1 MVEAARSEPQQ
12 PLNLEWSGMPTQEPM
27 GTPAAYSPDSDV
39 IDRGV
44 ISLELA
50 TQLLHSYNTGLVNY
64 FPTVH
69 FPPEVTVEE
78 LRNTKPTLF
87 LAAIA
92 AASGKE
98 GSRLYSI
105 LNTEVLSA
113 YAHLTVIRGE
123 KSLELV
129 QALIIT
135 SVWYYPPGK
144 YSQLKFYEYIHMAAT
159 MALDIGLGTNPKTF
173 RSRRGT
179 DSDGDSPPAGDLND
193 AELEKRKTFLACY
206 LISTGVAMSMRRP
219 NMLRFNKWI
228 NECLESVANN
238 PRATKLDTYLVHWVR
253 VTKIQDELGQSLSFD
268 DPSNMANLAEPMV
281 QLKVTGFEKTLEA
294 WKKVAEFEVND
305 ILMLQYHHTQMY
317 LHEIAMHDEHP
328 PEDFMPPFGLEK
340 ILSVLTIQS
349 DSRAPSSYID
359 STAVSISSAQAFL
372 DILINM
378 DIDAL
383 RMIPIFNFARM
394 AYCLITLIKLYI
406 SAKTPSSPIGS
417 VLDPKSLKI
426 GYYLNALMET
436 LVEAIGPNECRSP
449 YTFLGMILRFQ
460 AWYNSQEHTDVF
472 VPPIANRRAED
483 CWLPPVPEIHWY
495 RRLEKRQETLDR
507 PPIGR
512 TPSDGTMMPNEM
524 LQDPFERMDLNVNRA
539 KNIGSGATGSGG
551 GPTDPGNEQSI
562 ENFLLYDQMEG
573 LGQGFGE
580 WMPEVDMPGNQM
592 DGYSWEFSQ
601 GTGHTPPQ

>member
-1 MVEAARSEPQQ
+1 
-12 PLNLEWSGMPTQEPM
+12 
-27 GTPAAYSPDSDV
+27 
-39 IDRGV
+39 
-44 ISLELA
+44 
-50 TQLLHSYNTGLVNY
+50 
-64 FPTVH
+64 
-69 FPPEVTVEE
+69 
-78 LRNTKPTLF
+78 
-87 LAAIA
+87 
-92 AASGKE
+92 
-98 GSRLYSI
+98 
-105 LNTEVLSA
+105 
-113 YAHLTVIRGE
+113 
-123 KSLELV
+123 
-129 QALIIT
+129 
-135 SVWYYPPGK
+135 
-144 YSQLKFYEYIHMAAT
+144 
-159 MALDIGLGTNPKTF
+159 
-173 RSRRGT
+173 
-179 DSDGDSPPAGDLND
+179 
-193 AELEKRKTFLACY
+193 
-206 LISTGVAMSMRRP
+206 
-219 NMLRFNKWI
+219 
-228 NECLESVANN
+228 
-238 PRATKLDTYLVHWVR
+238 
-253 VTKIQDELGQSLSFD
+253 
-268 DPSNMANLAEPMV
+268 
-281 QLKVTGFEKTLEA
+281 
-294 WKKVAEFEVND
+294 
-305 ILMLQYHHTQMY
+305 MY

-472 VPPIANRRAED
+472 VPPIANRRVED

>member
-1 MVEAARSEPQQ
+1 
-12 PLNLEWSGMPTQEPM
+12 
-27 GTPAAYSPDSDV
+27 
-39 IDRGV
+39 
-44 ISLELA
+44 
-50 TQLLHSYNTGLVNY
+50 
-64 FPTVH
+64 
-69 FPPEVTVEE
+69 
-78 LRNTKPTLF
+78 
-87 LAAIA
+87 
-92 AASGKE
+92 
-98 GSRLYSI
+98 
-105 LNTEVLSA
+105 
-113 YAHLTVIRGE
+113 
-123 KSLELV
+123 
-129 QALIIT
+129 
-135 SVWYYPPGK
+135 
-144 YSQLKFYEYIHMAAT
+144 
-159 MALDIGLGTNPKTF
+159 
-173 RSRRGT
+173 
-179 DSDGDSPPAGDLND
+179 
-193 AELEKRKTFLACY
+193 
-206 LISTGVAMSMRRP
+206 
-219 NMLRFNKWI
+219 
-228 NECLESVANN
+228 
-238 PRATKLDTYLVHWVR
+238 
-253 VTKIQDELGQSLSFD
+253 
-268 DPSNMANLAEPMV
+268 
-281 QLKVTGFEKTLEA
+281 
-294 WKKVAEFEVND
+294 
-305 ILMLQYHHTQMY
+305 MY

-340 ILSVLTIQS
+340 ILSVLSIQS

-372 DILINM
+372 DILIKM

-383 RMIPIFNFARM
+383 RILPIFNFARM

-460 AWYNSQEHTDVF
+460 AWYNGQEHTDVF
-472 VPPIANRRAED
+472 VPPIANRKPED
-483 CWLPPVPEIHWY
+483 SWLPPVPEIHWY

-539 KNIGSGATGSGG
+539 KNIGSGATESGG
-551 GPTDPGNEQSI
+551 GRTDPGNQQSV

-573 LGQGFGE
+573 FGQGFGE

-592 DGYSWEFSQ
+592 DGYNWEFSQ

>member
-1 MVEAARSEPQQ
+1 
-12 PLNLEWSGMPTQEPM
+12 
-27 GTPAAYSPDSDV
+27 
-39 IDRGV
+39 
-44 ISLELA
+44 
-50 TQLLHSYNTGLVNY
+50 
-64 FPTVH
+64 
-69 FPPEVTVEE
+69 
-78 LRNTKPTLF
+78 
-87 LAAIA
+87 
-92 AASGKE
+92 
-98 GSRLYSI
+98 
-105 LNTEVLSA
+105 
-113 YAHLTVIRGE
+113 
-123 KSLELV
+123 
-129 QALIIT
+129 
-135 SVWYYPPGK
+135 
-144 YSQLKFYEYIHMAAT
+144 
-159 MALDIGLGTNPKTF
+159 
-173 RSRRGT
+173 
-179 DSDGDSPPAGDLND
+179 
-193 AELEKRKTFLACY
+193 
-206 LISTGVAMSMRRP
+206 
-219 NMLRFNKWI
+219 
-228 NECLESVANN
+228 
-238 PRATKLDTYLVHWVR
+238 
-253 VTKIQDELGQSLSFD
+253 
-268 DPSNMANLAEPMV
+268 
-281 QLKVTGFEKTLEA
+281 
-294 WKKVAEFEVND
+294 
-305 ILMLQYHHTQMY
+305 MY
-317 LHEIAMHDEHP
+317 LHEIAMHNEHP

-472 VPPIANRRAED
+472 VPAIANRRAED

-539 KNIGSGATGSGG
+539 RNSGAGATGSGG
-551 GPTDPGNEQSI
+551 GQIDPGNEQGI

-573 LGQGFGE
+573 FGQGFGE